1 MSDELDIAAKAVS
14 MVDKMTTFEDKHR
27 PFINLI
33 IRPMFMLIVFL
44 AVGYYTMWMTTNYVK
59 TDKFVDYSEKQI
71 AEDKQQDEMS
81 KNRFEITQSKLDV
94 VINNQTA
101 FTEQLKA
108 YNQVMGSYQK
118 QMDSFNERIIY
129 LERVNRDSK

>member
-1 MSDELDIAAKAVS
+1 MSDIDIAEKTVT
-14 MVDKMTTFEDKHR
+14 MVDKLTTFEDKHR
-27 PFINLI
+27 PFFNLI
-33 IRPMFMLIVFL
+33 IRPMLMLIVFL
-44 AVGYYTMWMTTNYVK
+44 AIGYYTMWMTTNYVK

>member
-1 MSDELDIAAKAVS
+1 V
-14 MVDKMTTFEDKHR
+14 V
-27 PFINLI
+27 
-33 IRPMFMLIVFL
+33 
-44 AVGYYTMWMTTNYVK
+44 
-59 TDKFVDYSEKQI
+59 YSERQL
-71 AEDKQQDEMS
+71 AADREQDEIL

-108 YNQVMGSYQK
+108 YNQIIASYQK

-129 LERVNRDSK
+129 LERVNRINK

>member
-1 MSDELDIAAKAVS
+1 MSDIDIAEKTVT
-14 MVDKMTTFEDKHR
+14 MVDKLTTFEDKHR
-27 PFINLI
+27 PFFNLI
-33 IRPMFMLIVFL
+33 IRPMLMLIVFL